1 MADNTRGESEYEE
14 DAGGDLPWL
23 EPTELEIEDR
33 PAIISRRAVIIT
45 GLAVIAIVAGLWLF
59 ADMLGGRDID
69 VPENGE
75 IPFVEA
81 PEGPYKV
88 EPRERGGLEV
98 SESER
103 MTSAV
108 ASGED
113 LPDEVAV
120 EQVPEVAVPVVP
132 PVGEPADGPPRSL
145 LPEDTAE
152 AEVDRETAEPVEDE
166 QESARAEPISEPEAS
181 PSSGTSAFIQL
192 GAFSSRA
199 RAEEVWETFAGRYR
213 YLATF
218 EHVLQAVEVN
228 DSTLV
233 RLRARIPD
241 GRAAAENICN
251 RLKLAGEQCVVV

>member
-1 MADNTRGESEYEE
+1 MADNARADGEYE
-14 DAGGDLPWL
+14 DDTGGDLPWL

-33 PAIISRRAVIIT
+33 PALVSGRAVIIV
-45 GLAVIAIVAGLWLF
+45 GLAVIAIVAALWLF
-59 ADMLGGRDID
+59 ADTLGGGDIE
-69 VPENGE
+69 VPEDGE
-75 IPFVEA
+75 IPLVEA
-81 PEGPYKV
+81 ADGPYRI

-132 PVGEPADGPPRSL
+132 PVGEPSDGPPQNL
-145 LPEDTAE
+145 LPGANGE
-152 AEVDRETAEPVEDE
+152 AEPEVAETP
-166 QESARAEPISEPEAS
+166 QRSEPEPA
-181 PSSGTSAFIQL
+181 PETERDEPAATRPAALIQL

-213 YLATF
+213 YLAPLD
-218 EHVLQAVEVN
+218 HVLQSVEVN

-233 RLRARIPD
+233 RLRARVPG
-241 GRAAAENICN
+241 GRAAAYDICN